1 MFQLP
6 FLLIF
11 KIWFWYKDQKNEL
24 DGGVN
29 CLFIFYFVIYSV
41 SSECPFYCYSLF
53 FQLDYKVDDAKLRE
67 VFRLAGQ
74 LVNAEVTKDRDGRSR
89 GFGVAEFEHPVE
101 SVQVFVLLHSNRRKY
116 LNLPYY
122 VFTLIC

>member
-1 MFQLP
+1 M
-6 FLLIF
+6 
-11 KIWFWYKDQKNEL
+11 
-24 DGGVN
+24 
-29 CLFIFYFVIYSV
+29 ST
-41 SSECPFYCYSLF
+41 ECPSYCCSFF

-101 SVQVFVLLHSNRRKY
+101 SVQVFVLLLFNRRNHLVCLFSQ
-116 LNLPYY
+116 LNVLTFERY
-122 VFTLIC
+122 